1 MNKDKVICKCK
12 GVTKGDVLKALK
24 NSDGS
29 YKAVRKTTGAGSK
42 CGKCKDDIK
51 AFIKK
56 HRDD

>member
-12 GVTKGDVLKALK
+12 GVTKGDVLKAIK
-24 NSDGS
+24 NGARS
-29 YKAVRKTTGAGSK
+29 YKTVKQETGAGSK

>member
-12 GVTKGDVLKALK
+12 GVTKGDVLKAIK
-24 NSDGS
+24 NGARS
-29 YKAVRKTTGAGSK
+29 YKAVKQETGAGSK

-51 AFIKK
+51 SFIKK